1 MKKIL
6 ILTGLLITMLR
17 PAFAQTSTQ
26 AAPLTL
32 QEAVKYALANN
43 ETVKKAVLDEESA
56 AFKIK
61 ETKGSGLPQL
71 SGTGTITA
79 YPALATQ
86 LLPAQIFDKDAAA
99 GAMIPVQFGTKYNTT
114 GGLQLQQLIF
124 RKSFFVGLEAANTTR
139 DLYSLRKQLSQEQL
153 IYNVSSAYLQ
163 LLQTREQ
170 FNTIDANFKR
180 LEQLEKI
187 LALQY
192 QNDVATKVQ
201 LNRVT
206 VSKTNLENSRQTLT
220 AAFDQQKN
228 ALKFFMGMPM
238 EQDITLAA
246 ATPELNT
253 PALEQQDV
261 NTVLAERV
269 DLKLLQT
276 QKNLYK
282 LNVKN
287 IQAGAYPSLSAFG
300 NYNFN
305 AQRNEFN
312 FFDTSKPWFKMAT
325 VGIQLNV
332 PIFDGMQRRNQ
343 VRQAQI
349 EVAKVDQDILQLTR
363 NTQMGLMN
371 AQTQMQA
378 SLSSIQAQE
387 RNVALAQEVYRNTNE
402 LYKEGLSPLTEV
414 LDTEVSL
421 REAQTNL
428 NNERLKYQL
437 AQLTYLQAKG
447 ELITLIK

>member
-1 MKKIL
+1 VKKIFYL
-6 ILTGLLITMLR
+6 AGLFVTLLS
-17 PAFAQTSTQ
+17 PAFGQTSTQ
-26 AAPLTL
+26 PAPLTL
-32 QEAVKYALANN
+32 QEAVKFAIANN
-43 ETVKKAVLDEESA
+43 ETVKKAQLDEQSA
-56 AFKIK
+56 EYRIK

-71 SGTGTITA
+71 SANGNITA

-86 LLPAQIFDKDAAA
+86 LLPGELA
-99 GAMIPVQFGTKYNTT
+99 GQPGTMIPVQFGTKYNTS

-139 DLYSLRKQLSQEQL
+139 DLYALRTQMNEEQV

-187 LALQY
+187 LKLQY

-206 VSKTNLENSRQTLT
+206 VSKTNLENTRQTLN

-228 ALKFFMGMPM
+228 ALKFFMGLPM
-238 EQDITLAA
+238 DQDITLAA
-246 ATPELNT
+246 GTPDLKT
-253 PALEQQDV
+253 PVLTLENADA
-261 NTVLAERV
+261 VLADRV
-269 DLKLLQT
+269 DFKLLQT
-276 QKNLYK
+276 QKNLQN
-282 LNVKN
+282 LNVEN
-287 IQAGAYPSLSAFG
+287 IKSGYYPSLSAVG
-300 NYNFN
+300 NFSTN

-312 FFDTSKPWFKMAT
+312 FFDASQPWFKAVS
-325 VGIQLNV
+325 VGIQLNM
-332 PIFDGMQRRNQ
+332 PIFDGFQRRNQ
-343 VRQAQI
+343 IRQAQI
-349 EVAKVDQDILQLTR
+349 EVAKVDQDINQLTR
-363 NTQMGLMN
+363 NTQMGLLN
-371 AQTQMQA
+371 AQTQMQT

-387 RNVALAQEVYRNTNE
+387 RNVTLAQEVYRNTNE

-447 ELITLIK
+447 ELKTLTK

>member
-1 MKKIL
+1 VKNIL
-6 ILTGLLITMLR
+6 VLTGLLLTMLR
-17 PAFAQTSTQ
+17 PAFSQTTAQP
-26 AAPLTL
+26 APLTL
-32 QEAVKYALANN
+32 QEAVKFALANN
-43 ETVKKAVLDEESA
+43 ETVKKALLDEQSA
-56 AFKIK
+56 EFKIK

-71 SGTGTITA
+71 SANGNITS

-86 LLPAQIFDKDAAA
+86 LLPGELA
-99 GAMIPVQFGTKYNTT
+99 GQPGTMIPVQFGTKYNTT

-139 DLYSLRKQLSQEQL
+139 DLYALRTQLSEEQL

-187 LALQY
+187 LTLQY

-228 ALKFFMGMPM
+228 ALKFFMGVPM
-238 EQDITLAA
+238 DQDLTLAA
-246 ATPELNT
+246 GTPVLNT
-253 PALEQQDV
+253 PVLAQEDAGA
-261 NTVLAERV
+261 VLAERV
-269 DLKLLQT
+269 DFKLLQT

-287 IQAGAYPSLSAFG
+287 IQSGYFPSLSAIG
-300 NYNFN
+300 NYNYN

-312 FFDTSKPWFKMAT
+312 FFDSDKPWFKAASI
-325 VGIQLNV
+325 GLQLNV
-332 PIFDGMQRRNQ
+332 PIFDGLQRKNQ
-343 VRQAQI
+343 IRQAQI
-349 EVAKVDQDILQLTR
+349 EVAKVDQDIQQLTR
-363 NTQMGLMN
+363 NTQMGLLN

-387 RNVALAQEVYRNTNE
+387 RNVTLAQEVYRNTNE
-402 LYKEGLSPLTEV
+402 LYKEGLSPLTDV
-414 LDTEVSL
+414 LETEVSL

-447 ELITLIK
+447 ELKTLTK